1 MPIVSVLGANGR
13 ANTYGNV
20 VTITVGDVDYY
31 YQNQLFVTKDNAI
44 RDGLVL
50 HYDSINNTGTHV
62 PLAST
67 WTDLQ
72 GSNHGAVTNG
82 ADWTG
87 GDGGLHFNGMDER
100 VAFAGDIT
108 SSYSIVM
115 TIKPEL
121 VGFHP
126 RLISERS
133 FPTLYMN
140 SNSHYRLA
148 LYSMNVDTQF
158 SLVKAPSDM
167 QNTYL
172 VITYDQNSGVV
183 TLYID
188 GVRAGAVTGILSV
201 TAAIRA
207 RSATS

>member
-1 MPIVSVLGANGR
+1 M
-13 ANTYGNV
+13 
-20 VTITVGDVDYY
+20 
-31 YQNQLFVTKDNAI
+31 
-44 RDGLVL
+44 
-50 HYDSINNTGTHV
+50 
-62 PLAST
+62 
-67 WTDLQ
+67 Q

-121 VGFHP
+121 VGFHL

-158 SLVKAPSDM
+158 SPVKAPSDM

-188 GVRAGAVTGILSV
+188 GVRAGAVTGDPARDRSYTGEICDFM
-201 TAAIRA
+201 IYDRA
-207 RSATS
+207 LTDFEIERSALANKAKY